1 MFTTKLS
8 FVVLLDFV
16 NTTIED
22 INTFGLKIDHDQSDL
37 ELGYFT
43 IIGTPQRI
51 NEFRQ
56 FIHGGNYI

>member
-1 MFTTKLS
+1 MFLTKLS
-8 FVVLLDFV
+8 FVVLLEYV

-43 IIGTPQRI
+43 IYGTPHLI
-51 NEFRQ
+51 KEFRQ
-56 FIHGGNYI
+56 FLNGSNKI

>member
-8 FVVLLDFV
+8 FVVILEFV
-16 NTTIED
+16 NITIEN

-43 IIGTPQRI
+43 VYGTPHLI
-51 NEFRQ
+51 KEFRQ
-56 FIHGGNYI
+56 FLNGTPNI